1 MGVGEILIET
11 LKADAMERG
20 AVAIQSTALP
30 GDRATKNFFESQ
42 GMVARAI
49 IVHRWLDG
57 R

>member
-1 MGVGEILIET
+1 
-11 LKADAMERG
+11 MERG